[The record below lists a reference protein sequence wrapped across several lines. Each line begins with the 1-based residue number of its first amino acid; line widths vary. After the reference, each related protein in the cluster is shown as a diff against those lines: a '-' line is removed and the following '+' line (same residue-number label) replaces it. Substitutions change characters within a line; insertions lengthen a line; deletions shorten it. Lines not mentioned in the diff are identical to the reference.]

1 MENLQDLKA
10 FLSVPKYVVITSHR
24 NPDGDAIGSSL
35 GLYHF
40 LNKHGHTV
48 RVVFPSE
55 YPEFVAWLPDAEKI
69 HIYDVDPDEAA
80 DVVNR
85 ADIVFC
91 LDFNSLD
98 RIDKLGELISPLNV
112 PKVLID
118 HHLDPDYFAEYMLW
132 RVSASSTSEL
142 IYDFMELFDGMQEMD
157 KAIGECLYTG
167 ILTDTGSFKYNTSP
181 RLFKIVGDMLERAQV
196 DDVKI
201 QDLVFNCMSEKHLRL
216 LGHCLKNRMEILP
229 EYQAGIITLTR
240 KDYEYFDIQRGDTEG
255 IVNFLLKIKGIKM
268 AAFITE
274 QPTIVKI
281 SLRSKGDLSV
291 EEIAKKHFKGG
302 GHKNA
307 AGGSSYQGLR
317 GTVLKLKEVLPQHV
331 PATLNEKQDEN
342 QTS

>member
-1 MENLQDLKA
+1 MMENLQELKK
-10 FLSVPKYVVITSHR
+10 FLNVPKYIVITSHR

-35 GLYHF
+35 ALYHF
-40 LNKHGHTV
+40 LNNFGHTV

-55 YPEFVAWLPDAEKI
+55 YPDFVSWMPDAEKI
-69 HIYDVDPDEAA
+69 IIYDIDPEETA
-80 DVVNR
+80 DIVNR

-98 RIDKLGELISPLNV
+98 RIDKLGELVAPLNV

-118 HHLDPDYFAEYMLW
+118 HHLDPDYFADYMLW
-132 RVSASSTSEL
+132 RVSASSTCEL
-142 IYDFMELFDGMQEMD
+142 VYDFIDLYGEMNLLD
-157 KAIGECLYTG
+157 NNIGKCLYTG

-181 RLFKIVGDMLERAQV
+181 ALFKKVGEILEKGAV
-196 DDVKI
+196 DDVII
-201 QDLVFNCMSEKHLRL
+201 QDLVFNSLHEKNLRL

-229 EYQAGIITLTR
+229 EFKAGLITLTR

-255 IVNFLLKIKGIKM
+255 IVNFLLKIKGIKV

-281 SLRSKGDLSV
+281 SLRSKGDISV
-291 EEIAKKHFKGG
+291 EEIARKHFKGG

-307 AGGSSYQGLR
+307 AGGASYQSLR
-317 GTVLKLKEVLPQHV
+317 GTVLKLKEILPLYKEV
-331 PATLNEKQDEN
+331 IVKE
-342 QTS
+342 S

>member
-255 IVNFLLKIKGIKM
+255 IINYLLKLKKIKM
-268 AAFITE
+268 AIFFKQ
-274 QPTIVKI
+274 QPNIVKM
-281 SLRSKGDLSV
+281 SLRSKGDINVQKMAREL
-291 EEIAKKHFKGG
+291 FNGG
-302 GHKNA
+302 GHFNA
-307 AGGSSYQGLR
+307 SGGYMHSGLR
-317 GTVLKLKEVLPQHV
+317 KAIELFKEALPRYI
-331 PATLNEKQDEN
+331 PKQ
-342 QTS
+342 